1 MKKLK
6 ITLLLTGLIAL
17 MGCETGMSNK
27 GTTKTTKTNTVES
40 GIISKGSA
48 SANYKPH
55 IPKSS
60 EIKKIYS
67 KSGTP
72 GYYIQVG
79 YFKNHKPNDEFINR
93 IEYAELP
100 FDIIKKYKNGQVNY
114 YVLVGAYRS
123 YTQAMDI
130 IGSAKEFVTPSA
142 FIVKLVRP

>member
-6 ITLLLTGLIAL
+6 ITLLLTGLIVL

-27 GTTKTTKTNTVES
+27 GTTKTTKTDSAES

-79 YFKNHKPNDEFINR
+79 YFKNHTPNDEFVNR
-93 IEYAELP
+93 IRYAELP
-100 FDIIKKYKNGQVNY
+100 YAIIKKYKDSQVY
-114 YVLVGAYRS
+114 YYALVGPYRS

-130 IGSAKEFVTPSA
+130 IGSAKEYVTPTA
-142 FIVKLVRP
+142 FIVKLARP

>member
-1 MKKLK
+1 MKQLK
-6 ITLLLTGLIAL
+6 ITLVLTGLIAL
-17 MGCETGMSNK
+17 MGCETGSGNK
-27 GTTKTTKTNTVES
+27 GTTQTDTVKS

-79 YFKNHKPNDEFINR
+79 YFKNQKPNNEFINR

-100 FDIIKKYKNGQVNY
+100 YTIIKKYKNGQANY

-130 IGSAKEFVTPSA
+130 IGSAKEYVTPSA
-142 FIVKLVRP
+142 FIVKLARP

>member
-17 MGCETGMSNK
+17 MGCETGSSNK
-27 GTTKTTKTNTVES
+27 EATKADTVKS

-55 IPKSS
+55 IPNSS

-67 KSGTP
+67 KSGIP

-79 YFKNHKPNDEFINR
+79 YFKNQKPNNEFINR

-100 FDIIKKYKNGQVNY
+100 YTIIKKYKNGQVNY
-114 YVLVGAYRS
+114 YILVGAYRS
-123 YTQAMDI
+123 YTKAMDI
-130 IGSAKEFVTPSA
+130 IGSAKEYVTPSA
-142 FIVKLVRP
+142 FIVKLARP

>member
-1 MKKLK
+1 MKQLK
-6 ITLLLTGLIAL
+6 ITLVLTGLIAL
-17 MGCETGMSNK
+17 MGCETGSGNK
-27 GTTKTTKTNTVES
+27 GTTQTDTVKS

-79 YFKNHKPNDEFINR
+79 YFKNQKPNNEFINR
-93 IEYAELP
+93 IDYAELP
-100 FDIIKKYKNGQVNY
+100 YTIIKKYKNGQANY

-130 IGSAKEFVTPSA
+130 IGSAKEYVTPSA
-142 FIVKLVRP
+142 FIVKLARP